1 MAPLRASGERRGAAS
16 TWLVV
21 GLANPGSEYEGTR
34 HNVGGDAVRVL
45 AERWD
50 VRLRR
55 ERRLLAEIGTTS
67 TEGGLVTLAVPTTYM
82 NESGASVAPLVRR
95 ASLTDLNRLV
105 IVHDELDLEP
115 GRLRLKVD
123 GGLAGHHGLE
133 SVARALGSTTFTRL
147 RIGIGKPPRKEMGA
161 DYVLARLSGGRQ
173 RSRDEDVARAAD
185 ILEVLVTQG
194 LDEAQRQVTAR

>member
-1 MAPLRASGERRGAAS
+1 MAPGRANAERRGATSA
-16 TWLVV
+16 WLVV
-21 GLANPGSEYEGTR
+21 GLANPGSEYAGTR
-34 HNVGGDAVRVL
+34 HNVGGDAVRLL
-45 AERWD
+45 AERWA

-55 ERRLLAEIGTTS
+55 ERRLLAEIGTAPA
-67 TEGGLVTLAVPTTYM
+67 GDGVVLLAVPTTYM
-82 NESGASVAPLVRR
+82 NESGAAVAPLVRR
-95 ASLTDLNRLV
+95 ASLASLDGLV

-133 SVARALGSTTFTRL
+133 SIARALGTAAFTRL

-173 RSRDEDVARAAD
+173 RARDEDVARAAD

-194 LDEAQRQVTAR
+194 VDEAQRQVTAR